1 MARKY
6 SDKEGQKESG
16 FGDQPR
22 KMAIP
27 LPEASY
33 FRKGDWDGSMRYAE
47 EKARIDEKDAEKLR
61 KHSYGYRE
69 YVS

>member
-6 SDKEGQKESG
+6 EEGHKDSG
-16 FGDQPR
+16 FGEHPK
-22 KMAIP
+22 KMPIKTP
-27 LPEASY
+27 DSMY

-47 EKARIDEKDAEKLR
+47 EKARIDERDAAKLR
-61 KHSYGYRE
+61 KYSYGSRN